1 MRFVFFAIALYV
13 VGCVAVDRAL
23 FDGRYQ
29 QAFWREASKQVRGA
43 NNEVR
48 YWLDRIGIL

>member
-1 MRFVFFAIALYV
+1 MRFLLFAIALYV
-13 VGCVAVDRAL
+13 AGCAVVDKAL

-29 QAFWREASKQVRGA
+29 QTVWREASRHVRSA